1 MRLRTIMMSAFD
13 QFAERPALAERRHIP
28 TTNDQIRSMDNR
40 VLGAYETLTYKEVG
54 QRVASVAAQLRGET
68 GSHPAIQ
75 PGDRVAL
82 LGFAG
87 IDYTTVDFA
96 SNLTGLTTV
105 PLQTSGTYEQQSAVM
120 KETMPRVLAVTVA
133 LLDRAARLVADHA
146 SVERVI
152 VLDYRGG
159 ESEHHSAVEA
169 AARETSISLE
179 ILDLNLNPNNGQDVG
194 GAEHEGTAE
203 NVLAMLLYTSGSTGT
218 PKGAMYTERL
228 LAEMWGGEG
237 WSEFFAEAVDIANF
251 HYMPMSHVAG
261 HSSVRS
267 TLARGGLTYFAS
279 TTNLSSFFDDLS
291 LARPTELSLVPR
303 ICELLH
309 QEYQRRLQTVAT
321 QPASNSTPGRDSNA
335 AAVKVLADMRQ
346 GTLGGNVQWA
356 SCTSAPVSAELK
368 SFMESLLGIELHE
381 LYGTTEIG
389 GVLADGRFLRPP
401 VISYRLEDV
410 PELGYFSSDRPNARG
425 ELLIKSTS
433 TVPGYYNRP
442 ELNREIF
449 TDDGYYRTGDI
460 ASVAGDGRVRI
471 IDRKNAIIKLSQG
484 EFVALPSLEAKY
496 TAGSEVIRQT
506 FLYGESDQ
514 SSIVGVVV
522 PSDELR
528 TELADDSAAIQKRI
542 VNEFRKVAGD
552 ENLNSYEIPS
562 TVLIDFEPF
571 SETNGLLSDH
581 RKPVRPRLVEKYGPR
596 LSALYQELR
605 SGRDQLLDWLVAHG
619 AEGET
624 LATVRTA
631 IAVAIQADVEDVA
644 ETAKFRDLGGDSLT
658 AVYLSRLFEQIYSIR
673 VPVDTVVS
681 ESYTIRQLAE
691 YIDAKQESGQNSA
704 SFEEIHGAE
713 PHRLQAADLTLPRF
727 FDDEIPSPEPLP
739 EAGAARSA
747 LITGASGYLGRFL
760 CLQWLREFAGTGNRV
775 TCLIRAS
782 DDVAARSR
790 LRKAFSTSETLLA
803 EFDRLSANLD
813 VIAGDISEDQ
823 LGLDDLTWKRLTR
836 DLTEIVHAGAMVNHA
851 LSYREL
857 FAANVGGTAGV
868 IRLAITG
875 PLKPVTFM
883 SSIATALLT
892 GTSSSPL
899 DEVSDIRQALP
910 EIEATG
916 GIVDGYA
923 ATKWAGEVLLRDA
936 HSRYDLPVTVIRS
949 SMILAHSEFRGQIN
963 VPDTFTRLLY
973 SLLRT
978 GLAPS
983 SFYTHDGDRAHYDGL
998 PVDVVA
1004 QAITSLTHRDQ
1015 RTTFATFHLVNP
1027 FDDGISLD
1035 RMVHWLIEMGV
1046 PLIRI
1051 DSYGEWLHRFT
1062 AALNALDKDDKR
1074 PSVLPL
1080 LEGFSQPEEPAH
1092 GSLIGSPELTAAL
1105 SAAGSDATLSVLTP
1119 DFIRKCVEDL
1129 EYVFGQ
1135 PIPHGS
1141 LAGAI

>member
-13 QFAERPALAERRHIP
+13 HFAERPALAERRHIP
-28 TTNDQIRSMDNR
+28 TTNEQISSMDNR
-40 VLGAYETLTYKEVG
+40 VLGAYETLTYKAVG
-54 QRVASVAAQLRGET
+54 QRVASVAAQLRSET
-68 GSHPAIQ
+68 GTRPSIL

-87 IDYTTVDFA
+87 IDFTTVDFA
-96 SNLTGLTTV
+96 SNLTGITTV

-169 AARETSISLE
+169 AAREISISLE
-179 ILDLNLNPNNGQDVG
+179 ILDLDNGQYVADP
-194 GAEHEGTAE
+194 EHEGTGEDA
-203 NVLAMLLYTSGSTGT
+203 LAMLLYTSGSTGT

-267 TLARGGLTYFAS
+267 TLARGGVTYFAS

-291 LARPTELSLVPR
+291 LAQPTELSLVPR
-303 ICELLH
+303 VCELLH
-309 QEYQRRLQTVAT
+309 QEYQRRLQAIAT
-321 QPASNSTPGRDSNA
+321 QPAGKSTPDTDSDA
-335 AAVKVLADMRQ
+335 AAMKVLADMRQ

-401 VISYRLEDV
+401 VISYQLQDV
-410 PELGYFSSDRPNARG
+410 PELGYFSSDRPHARG

-460 ASVAGDGRVRI
+460 ASVDDDGRVRI

-496 TAGSEVIRQT
+496 TAGSDVIRQA

-528 TELADDSAAIQKRI
+528 TELADDLAAIQTRI
-542 VNEFRKVAGD
+542 VREFRKVAGD
-552 ENLNSYEIPS
+552 ENLSSYEIPS
-562 TVLIDFEPF
+562 AVLIDFEPF

-624 LATVRTA
+624 VSTVRTA
-631 IAVAIQADVEDVA
+631 IAVAIQADVEDIA
-644 ETAKFRDLGGDSLT
+644 ESAKFRDLGGDSLT

-691 YIDAKQESGQNSA
+691 YIDTKQLSGLDSA

-713 PHRLQAADLTLPRF
+713 PHLLQAADLTLPRF
-727 FDDEIPSPEPLP
+727 FDDEIPLPDPLP
-739 EAGAARSA
+739 AAGDAKSV
-747 LITGASGYLGRFL
+747 LITGASGYLGHFL
-760 CLQWLREFAGTGNRV
+760 CLQWLRQFAGTDNRV

-803 EFDRLSANLD
+803 EFDGLSANLD

-823 LGLDDLTWKRLTR
+823 LGLDDPTWKRLTQ
-836 DLTEIVHAGAMVNHA
+836 DLTEIIHAGAMVNHA

-857 FAANVGGTAGV
+857 FAANVSGTAGV

-892 GTSSSPL
+892 GTSSLPL
-899 DEVSDIRQALP
+899 DELSDIRQALP
-910 EIEATG
+910 EIEMAG

-936 HSRYDLPVTVIRS
+936 HARYDLPVTVIRS

-973 SLLRT
+973 SLIRT

-998 PVDVVA
+998 PADVVA
-1004 QAITSLTHRDQ
+1004 QAIASLTHRDE
-1015 RTTFATFHLVNP
+1015 RKTFATFHLVNP

-1051 DSYGEWLHRFT
+1051 ESYGEWLHRFT

-1105 SAAGSDATLSVLTP
+1105 SATGSDATLSVLTS

-1141 LAGAI
+1141 LASAR